1 MIQEPIRRVD
11 GKSFGRP
18 THHYVDA
25 TGARIPG
32 VTSIIE
38 DGLPKPA
45 LIGWAAKITAETA
58 VNRWAELGEL
68 PVAERLKVLK
78 GCRYE
83 ERDAAARRG
92 TEVHA
97 LAEQLVHGQQ
107 VEVPEEL
114 AGHVD
119 SYLRF
124 LEDWD
129 PQPVLT
135 EAVVYSRPFQ
145 YAGTLDL
152 VATMGS
158 GQRLLCDVK
167 TNRSGV
173 YGDVAFQLAAYRYA
187 DRYLDHD
194 GQPQDMPEVD
204 GTAVIWVRSD
214 GYDLIPVHTD
224 LDVLKEFRHIAV
236 VARAQA
242 GAKEY
247 VGEALQ
253 PARVAS

>member
-32 VTSIIE
+32 VTSIIG

-45 LIGWAAKITAETA
+45 LVAWAANITAETA
-58 VNRWAELGEL
+58 VNRWQELADM
-68 PVAERLKVLK
+68 PVADRLKLLN

-83 ERDAAARRG
+83 ERDTAARRG

-97 LAEQLVHGQQ
+97 LAEQLIHGAAVH
-107 VEVPEEL
+107 VPEEL
-114 AGHVD
+114 TGHVD
-119 SYLRF
+119 SYLKF
-124 LEDWD
+124 LDDWD

-135 EAVVYSRPFQ
+135 EAVVYSRPYG

-152 VATMGS
+152 IADLNDGF
-158 GQRLLCDVK
+158 RWLLDVK
-167 TNRSGV
+167 TTRSGV
-173 YGDVAFQLAAYRYA
+173 YGDTAFQLAAYRYA
-187 DRYLDHD
+187 DRYLDAE
-194 GQPQDMPEVD
+194 GQAQDMPEVD
-204 GTAVIWVRSD
+204 ATGVIWVRSD
-214 GYDLIPVHTD
+214 GYDLIPIHANEH
-224 LDVLKEFRHIAV
+224 VLTQFRHIAV

-242 GAKEY
+242 GARDY